1 MRKLCLV
8 VPLLEKFGQIEYFN
22 KQLNTFDS
30 IKPTEKYI
38 KPTIEFQKIVNVD
51 SIVNSMFENLLENGF

>member
-51 SIVNSMFENLLENGF
+51 SIVYSMFENLLDNGF